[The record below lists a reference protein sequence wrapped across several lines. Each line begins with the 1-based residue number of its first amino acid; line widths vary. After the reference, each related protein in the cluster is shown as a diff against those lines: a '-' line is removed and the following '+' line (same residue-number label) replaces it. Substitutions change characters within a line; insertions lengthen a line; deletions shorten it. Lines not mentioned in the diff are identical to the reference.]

1 MIKLVS
7 TLMLTLASLQSSVAF
22 APSPNTARSTA
33 HELQPSPFDDQD
45 TTHVATSRR
54 HVLTTAVIT
63 IGTAFSSAANADV
76 IGAGRC
82 ANGEGD
88 GCDSL
93 AGGNAYIQSLQK
105 KSSENKEENQRV
117 SLYLIIC
124 YK

>member
-7 TLMLTLASLQSSVAF
+7 TLVLTLASLQSSVAF

-33 HELQPSPFDDQD
+33 HELQRSPFDDQD
-45 TTHVATSRR
+45 TTRR

-93 AGGNAYIQSLQK
+93 ARGNAYIQSLQK

-117 SLYLIIC
+117 SLYLFIC